1 MSKYNNWIPHIIA
14 FFTMMILAFAY
25 YSPALSGKVLSQ
37 SDNLQSKGAQTE
49 IRNHRAKTGDVPL
62 WTNSMFGG
70 MPTYQIL
77 FDKKSNLTR
86 HIYGALLLWQGI
98 VAPHTATFLLMMMMY
113 VLMMSLGVDWK
124 LGLLGAVV
132 FGLATN
138 NVVLFEAGHSTK
150 IITTAYIPI
159 VIGGVIL
166 AFREKY
172 LLGGALVAI
181 GMSMQVL
188 ANHVQM
194 TYYMVILLGFLGI
207 FEFAWAI
214 KDKKLP
220 SFAKAV
226 GIIGIS
232 ALLGVLA
239 NTAMLWTTYEYTAE
253 TQRGTKELTLP
264 PPGADSTTVIEA
276 KDGLD
281 KDYIFNWS
289 YGIGETMNLLVPNA
303 RGGSSNEI
311 FYSDPS
317 SASYAA
323 VQQAIQKRGIQNPS
337 QQQQILQ
344 ELALSTKHYWG
355 EQPFT
360 SGPVYFGAV
369 VVFLFMLGAVI
380 VKNRLKWWLL
390 TSIVFTLFIAWGKN
404 FAAFNYLLVD
414 IVPMFNKFRSITMI
428 LGITNILAIILGI
441 MGLHEIARKGIPQ
454 QEKLKALYISAGV
467 TGGIALLAWLMGAM
481 EMLSFTSAR
490 DQQTALGQLPE
501 LLAAVRSDRATLLSQ
516 DALRSFAL
524 IGVSAG
530 ILWAFITKKIKW
542 VVAVGLIG
550 LVALIDLWLVDK
562 RFINSENFNEPVIA
576 TQEVTPFPNE
586 VGIQLVGKEDSEQHY
601 RVLDLAVR
609 PGMRGPDPYNNS
621 MTSYFH
627 RSIGGYH
634 AAKLQ
639 VFQDMMVHHY
649 FYPNT
654 PQNLKLLGMMNTKY
668 VLQNTQQAGVQ
679 AIPTNTD
686 LGNAWFVNEYEIVE
700 DANAEMKALSTLE
713 PRNKAVIQKKFANNL
728 KDLKIQPDPSAT
740 ITLTDY
746 EPEKLTYSYNIASD
760 QLALFSEVY
769 YPAEKGWNVYIDN
782 KKVDGLMKANY
793 VLRAMRLPKGSHT
806 LEMRF
811 EPKSY
816 HTGSTIGYITSA
828 LVLLLTFGGLFF
840 YFKNRQPSEEIYEV
854 DDPTPVVEKKAI
866 RKTES
871 RRKKGKSSK
880 NKR

>member
-1 MSKYNNWIPHIIA
+1 MSKYNNWIPHIGALFI
-14 FFTMMILAFAY
+14 MMLLAFAY

-49 IRNHRAKTGDVPL
+49 VRNDYEKTGHIPL

-77 FDKKSNLTR
+77 FDKNSNLTR
-86 HIYGALLLWQGI
+86 HVYNALLLWQGLI
-98 VAPHTATFLLMMMMY
+98 PPHTATFLLMMMMY

-150 IITTAYIPI
+150 IITTAYIPL

-166 AFREKY
+166 AFRGK
-172 LLGGALVAI
+172 LLAGGALVGI
-181 GMSMQVL
+181 GMAMQVL

-194 TYYMVILLGFLGI
+194 TFYMFILLVFLGI
-207 FEFAWAI
+207 FELVWAI

-226 GIIGIS
+226 GIIAIS
-232 ALLGVLA
+232 SVLGVLA

-253 TQRGTKELTLP
+253 TQRGTKELTLL

-289 YGIGETMNLLVPNA
+289 YGVGETMNLLVPNF
-303 RGGSSNEI
+303 RGGTSNEL
-311 FYSDPS
+311 FYSDQTS
-317 SASYAA
+317 NSFA
-323 VQQAIQKRGIQNPS
+323 AIQQTIQRADPA
-337 QQQQILQ
+337 QQQQVLQ
-344 ELALSTKHYWG
+344 QLAYSTRHYWG

-369 VVFLFMLGAVI
+369 VIFLFLLGAI
-380 VKNRLKWWLL
+380 LVKNRLKWWIL
-390 TSIVFTLFIAWGKN
+390 TSIVFTIFIAWGDN
-404 FAAFNYLLVD
+404 FKAFNYFLVD
-414 IVPMFNKFRSITMI
+414 YVPMFNKFRSIAMI
-428 LGITNILAIILGI
+428 LGITNILAIVLGI
-441 MGLHEIARKGIPQ
+441 MGLHELARKGIPQ
-454 QEKLKALYISAGV
+454 QDKLKALYISAGV
-467 TGGIALLAWLMGAM
+467 TGGLALLAWLMGAM
-481 EMLSFTSAR
+481 EMLSFASER
-490 DQQTALGQLPE
+490 DVNELGQFPE
-501 LLAAVRSDRATLLSQ
+501 LLSAVKSDRAVLLKQ

-524 IGVSAG
+524 IGVAAG
-530 ILWAFITKKIKW
+530 ILWAFVTKQIKW
-542 VVAVGLIG
+542 AVAVGLVG

-562 RFINSENFNEPVIA
+562 RFINEDNFQNPVVTSQAI
-576 TQEVTPFPNE
+576 TPFPSE
-586 VGIQLVGKEDSEQHY
+586 VPIQLVGKEDSEQHY
-601 RVLDLAVR
+601 RVLDLAAR
-609 PGMRGPDPYNNS
+609 SGMQRPDPYNNS
-621 MTSYFH
+621 LTSYFH

-639 VFQDMMVHHY
+639 VYQDMLNHHF
-649 FYPNT
+649 FYPNS
-654 PQNLKLLGMMNTKY
+654 PQTLKLLGMMNTKY
-668 VLQNTQQAGVQ
+668 VLQNTGQETGVRP
-679 AIPTNTD
+679 IPTQTD

-700 DANAEMKALSTLE
+700 DANAEMSALSTLE
-713 PRNKAVIQKKFANNL
+713 PRTKAVIQKKFADKL
-728 KDLKIQPDPSAT
+728 GDLKIQPDSAAT

-746 EPEKLTYSYNIASD
+746 EPEKLTYSYNISTD
-760 QLALFSEVY
+760 QLAVFSEVY
-769 YPAEKGWNVYIDN
+769 YPTEKGWNVYIDN
-782 KKVDGLMKANY
+782 EKVDGLVKANY
-793 VLRAMRLPKGSHT
+793 ILRAMRLPAGSHT
-806 LEMRF
+806 IEMRF

-816 HTGSTIGYITSA
+816 YTGTTIGYITSG

-840 YFKNRQPSEEIYEV
+840 YFRNPQPSEEEAYEV
-854 DDPTPVVEKKAI
+854 DDPTPIAEKKAV

-871 RRKKGKSSK
+871 RRKKGKGGK
-880 NKR
+880 KKR

>member
-1 MSKYNNWIPHIIA
+1 MSKYNNWLPHIGA
-14 FFTMMILAFAY
+14 LLVMMILAFAY

-49 IRNHRAKTGDVPL
+49 IRNHRAKTGEVPL

-86 HIYGALLLWQGI
+86 HVYNALLLWQGI
-98 VAPHTATFLLMMMMY
+98 LSPHTATFLLMMMMY

-124 LGLLGAVV
+124 LGLLGAIF

-150 IITTAYIPI
+150 IITTAYIPL
-159 VIGGVIL
+159 VIGGVLL
-166 AFREKY
+166 AFRSKY
-172 LLGGALVAI
+172 LIGGALVGV

-194 TYYMVILLGFLGI
+194 TYYMVIVLGFLGI
-207 FEFAWAI
+207 FEFVWAI

-220 SFAKAV
+220 HFAKAV
-226 GIIGIS
+226 GIITIS
-232 ALLGVLA
+232 AVLGVLA
-239 NTAMLWTTYEYTAE
+239 NTAALWTTYEYTAE
-253 TQRGTKELTLP
+253 TQRGVKELTLL
-264 PPGADSTTVIEA
+264 PPGADSTSTTNTA
-276 KDGLD
+276 KEGLD

-289 YGIGETMNLLVPNA
+289 YGIGETMNFLVPNA

-323 VQQAIQKRGIQNPS
+323 VQQTIQRAAPE
-337 QQQQILQ
+337 QQQQVLQ
-344 ELALSTKHYWG
+344 QLARSTRHYWG

-369 VVFLFMLGAVI
+369 VIFLFMLGAVL

-390 TSIVFTLFIAWGKN
+390 TSIIFTIFIAWGKN

-454 QEKLKALYISAGV
+454 QEKLKALYIAAGV
-467 TGGIALLAWLMGAM
+467 TGGLALFAWLMGAM
-481 EMLSFTSAR
+481 EMLSFTSER
-490 DQQTALGQLPE
+490 DEQALGQFPE
-501 LLAAVRSDRATLLSQ
+501 LLAALRSDRATLLSQ

-524 IGVSAG
+524 IGVAAG
-530 ILWAFITKKIKW
+530 ILWAFVTKKIKW
-542 VVAVGLIG
+542 AVAVGLVA

-562 RFINSENFNEPVIA
+562 RFINSENFSDPIVAEQA
-576 TQEVTPFPNE
+576 VTPFPSE
-586 VGIQLVGKEDSEQHY
+586 VPIQLANKDTEAHY
-601 RVLDLAVR
+601 RVLDLAMR
-609 PGMRGPDPYNNS
+609 PGMQRPDPYNNS

-639 VFQDMMVHHY
+639 LYQDMLNHHY
-649 FYPNT
+649 FYPNS
-654 PQNLKLLGMMNTKY
+654 PQTLKLLGMMNTKY
-668 VLQNTQQAGVQ
+668 VLQNTPQNGVQ
-679 AIPTNTD
+679 AIPTKTD

-700 DANAEMKALSTLE
+700 DANAEMSALSTLE
-713 PRNKAVIQKKFANNL
+713 PRNKAVIQKKFADKL
-728 KDLKIQPDPSAT
+728 KDLKIKPDPVAT

-760 QLALFSEVY
+760 QLAVFSEVY

-782 KKVDGLMKANY
+782 EKVDGLMKANY
-793 VLRAMRLPKGSHT
+793 ILRAMRLPKGSHT

-816 HTGSTIGYITSA
+816 YTGSTIGYISSG

-840 YFKNRQPSEEIYEV
+840 YFRNRQPSEDDYEV
-854 DDPTPVVEKKAI
+854 DDLTPVTEKKTV

-871 RRKKGKSSK
+871 RRRKGKVDK
-880 NKR
+880 KRRK